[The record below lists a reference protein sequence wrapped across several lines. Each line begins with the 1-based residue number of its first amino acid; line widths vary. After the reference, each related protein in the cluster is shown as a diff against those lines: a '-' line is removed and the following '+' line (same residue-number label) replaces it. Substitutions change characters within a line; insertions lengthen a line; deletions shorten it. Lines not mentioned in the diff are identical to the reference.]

1 MNCRRACAPL
11 IACLALLV
19 TACASPGAGD
29 AQRLTFQLQRLL
41 PADVVLLA
49 EQHDAPDH
57 QRLQREAVVALAARG
72 QLAALALE
80 MAAQGTSTRGL
91 GTGDAEALVRERLR
105 WNDAAWP
112 WTAYGPVVMAAVR
125 AGVPVF
131 GANLPREQMADA
143 MKNIALDQVLTGA
156 AVQKH
161 RENIEQG
168 HCGLLPASQIAPMAR
183 IQIARDIAM
192 ARTVEQVALP
202 GKTVL
207 LVAGGMHVLRDLG
220 VPQHLRPGLEARVL
234 LLRAGDSGPP
244 AQADAILSTPARPA
258 VDYCAGLRERL
269 PPARASTP
277 G

>member
-1 MNCRRACAPL
+1 MNCRRACTPL
-11 IACLALLV
+11 IASLTLLV

-29 AQRLTFQLQRLL
+29 AQRLTLQLQRLL
-41 PADVVLLA
+41 PADVVLLG

-57 QRLQREAVVALAARG
+57 QRLQREAVLALAARG

-91 GTGDAEALVRERLR
+91 GTGDSEALVREKLH

-143 MKNIALDQVLTGA
+143 MKTIALDQALAGA

-220 VPQHLRPGLEARVL
+220 VPQHLRPGLAARVL

-244 AQADAILSTPARPA
+244 AHADAILSTPARPA

-269 PPARASTP
+269 PPTRARTP